1 MWRSPNSVLDYF
13 RDQDGLPAWI
23 EHFAAATAR
32 AARLAARYLDE
43 VADLNQEW
51 RDALAASSNP
61 PRSDATE
68 WMIIEELTAYPNITA
83 PIAVAAT
90 RRSRPQV
97 YAAGEQLVAPGF
109 SFRPAGR
116 GGASPRSGWPAR
128 SHGSAGARRLERQR
142 VGPHPAHTSAVTAS
156 RHAARRPRA
165 PS

>member
-97 YAAGEQLVAPGF
+97 YAAGEQLVAAGILI
-109 SFRPAGR
+109 PAGR
-116 GGASPRSGWPAR
+116 AGRRKSTKWMACSISWKRW
-128 SHGSAGARRLERQR
+128 SAE
-142 VGPHPAHTSAVTAS
+142 T
-156 RHAARRPRA
+156 
-165 PS
+165 